1 MSRVGNSAIAIPSD
15 VTVSQEGGMVI
26 VKGKNGEL
34 SAPLHRDV
42 ELSVADNMAT
52 VAPRRD
58 SKQAKA
64 LWGTMR
70 ATVNNMV
77 AGVTNGFTR
86 KLEINGVGY
95 RAAMQGNKL
104 VLSLG
109 FSHPVEME
117 VPAGL
122 KVSVENNTQVLIA
135 GADKQL
141 IGQFASEVR
150 SKRPP
155 EPFKGKGVNMLTNIS
170 SAKKVRR
177 SRDRS
182 CLHQKNSLSVVER
195 GTGQPCASMLA
206 VVHVFPYI
214 ARHSISTH
222 RSLMTRQALHLH
234 LHQRWTRI
242 LKRSAPRPPIH
253 LPRQRLVN
261 W

>member
-1 MSRVGNSAIAIPSD
+1 MSRIGSSAIVIPAD
-15 VTVSQEGGMVI
+15 VTLSQQDGMVV

-34 SAPLHRDV
+34 SAPLHSEV
-42 ELSVADNMAT
+42 ELSIADNIAT
-52 VAPRRD
+52 LKPKRKTKLAQ
-58 SKQAKA
+58 S

-70 ATVNNMV
+70 ASISNMV
-77 AGVTNGFTR
+77 VGVGTGFTR

-122 KVSVENNTQVLIA
+122 KVTVEGNTQVFIA

-155 EPFKGKGVNMLTNIS
+155 EPFKGKGVKYADEYIVRKEG
-170 SAKKVRR
+170 KK
-177 SRDRS
+177 
-182 CLHQKNSLSVVER
+182 K
-195 GTGQPCASMLA
+195 
-206 VVHVFPYI
+206 
-214 ARHSISTH
+214 
-222 RSLMTRQALHLH
+222 
-234 LHQRWTRI
+234 
-242 LKRSAPRPPIH
+242 
-253 LPRQRLVN
+253 
-261 W
+261 